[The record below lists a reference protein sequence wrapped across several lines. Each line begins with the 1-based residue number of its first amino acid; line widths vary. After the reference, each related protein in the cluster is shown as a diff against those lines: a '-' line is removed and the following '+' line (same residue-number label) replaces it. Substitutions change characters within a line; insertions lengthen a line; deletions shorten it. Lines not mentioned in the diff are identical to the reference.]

1 MNIPGLR
8 DVSYNRSPTCD
19 QRPLKR
25 CIWIY
30 SRYHKKYLVFIVLY
44 MNILKVSLPRFMML
58 FVINITLQRD
68 VNVLLFNFADGNE
81 LLMLSRS
88 YCTWCKCD
96 ENIFTWYC
104 SILLM
109 AMINNTFL
117 LNRATS
123 ARSRVWICLV
133 SILTL
138 LDRYHTHH

>member
-1 MNIPGLR
+1 MNI
-8 DVSYNRSPTCD
+8 
-19 QRPLKR
+19 
-25 CIWIY
+25 
-30 SRYHKKYLVFIVLY
+30 F
-44 MNILKVSLPRFMML
+44 KVSLPRFMML
-58 FVINITLQRD
+58 FLINITLQRD

-81 LLMLSRS
+81 LSMLSRS
-88 YCTWCKCD
+88 YCTWYKCD

-104 SILLM
+104 SILLV

-138 LDRYHTHH
+138 LDSYHIHHYTLSSRWSIKQGIYSLRRPPKLIIPQTVIRHWQ